1 MIKRFL
7 NSLKLYRLKLAIT
20 FFHSVFMLLLT
31 LLWMNSPLVYED
43 EYFLVR
49 ILTLAKK
56 VILNSESKPDPE
68 KFLFINVAYNKEL
81 IPHYGEAGEELG
93 DEIITDRNV
102 LANILKNVNECNQ
115 NPKMVVLDVVLESPS
130 QNDSILEYYAQKL
143 GNKFIVSANENEGKV
158 IAPIIDVPYGLA
170 SYTTVQEGLL
180 GVTSDAFF
188 KYQPLK
194 DTDTK
199 NISVKVF
206 ENVYKT
212 KIESGLLWNK
222 ENGDF
227 LFKSFIIDQPI
238 RYYDLFL
245 APQEKRYPMLYANDF
260 NVLPKE
266 IIQELIKNRL
276 VYVGDFELSDMHETI
291 YGQTPGSL
299 ILANQL
305 IALEREEHKI
315 PFLWLIFMV
324 FSFGVLT
331 YEAFWQKNV
340 IQIAIFKFLRIK
352 SIARQNN
359 IQSFVKILGSVS
371 LVAILSYF
379 IFDISIGILFL
390 VLYFQLIKF
399 LRKAYRFLKLKFL

>member
-20 FFHSVFMLLLT
+20 FFHAVFMLLLT
-31 LLWMNSPLVYED
+31 LIWMNSPLVYED

-56 VILNSESKPDPE
+56 VILNSESKPKPDR
-68 KFLFINVAYNKEL
+68 FLFINVAYNKEL
-81 IPHYGEAGEELG
+81 IPHYGEAGEKLG
-93 DEIITDRNV
+93 DEIITDRKV
-102 LANILKNVNECNQ
+102 LANILKNVSNCKRNS
-115 NPKMVVLDVVLESPS
+115 KMVILDVVLESPS
-130 QNDSILEYYAQKL
+130 KNDSILEYYAHKL
-143 GNKFIVSANENEGKV
+143 GNKLIVSANENEGKV
-158 IAPIIDVPYGLA
+158 IAPIINVPYGLA

-194 DTDTK
+194 DIDTK

-245 APQEKRYPMLYANDF
+245 APQEKRYPILYANDF
-260 NVLPKE
+260 NLLPKE
-266 IIQELIKNRL
+266 IIQELVKNRF

-291 YGQTPGSL
+291 YGELPGSL

-315 PFLWLIFMV
+315 PVLWVIFML
-324 FSFGVLT
+324 FSFGILT
-331 YEAFWQKNV
+331 FDAFWQKNS
-340 IQIAIFKFLRIK
+340 IQIIFFKVFKIK
-352 SIARQNN
+352 SISKQNN
-359 IQSFVKILGSVS
+359 IQSFVKILGSIS
-371 LVAILSYF
+371 IIAILSYF

-390 VLYFQLIKF
+390 VLYFQFIKF
-399 LRKAYRFLKLKFL
+399 LRKVYVFFKLKFS